1 MILSRKWVNEYVDLS
16 DIDNKTFCS
25 EMTLSGSKV
34 EGYEEE
40 GSDISNV
47 VVGKVLSLE
56 KHPDSDHLWVCR
68 VDVGAD
74 EELQIVTGAQ
84 NLTAGDIVPVA
95 LVGATVINRKDHCLE
110 KIKKGK
116 LRGVESAGMLC
127 SFDELGLTHND
138 FPYACEDGIFVLGDD
153 CDKTLGLDI
162 HKAIGYDDTCV
173 EFEITSN
180 RCDCLSV
187 TGLAREAAATFN
199 RPFNFPEPQVKL
211 GHGDVN
217 DLLKVNIL
225 EGEKCYR
232 YTGAVVENV
241 RVKESPRWLR
251 ERLRA
256 SGVRPISNIV
266 DITNYVMLEYGQP
279 MHAFDL
285 RYLEGNTVN
294 VRNAV
299 NGEKITTL
307 DGEER
312 TLDDSML
319 VIADAKKPVAV
330 AGVMGGEYSGVLPD
344 TTVYA
349 YNTETLLQVL
359 DAHGTQHADSLVRLH
374 YQDRGDELNLVT
386 LPRLLFDS
394 CLTRTAV
401 HEETQ
406 TEVSVLRRTARLG
419 TPDEEERFYLDLPID
434 TVTGRITANT
444 YDWMTRLDPAEQLH
458 QQATASFVLG
468 QLSKWTPLFLMFLL
482 PVQALLFK
490 LFYRNRRFMEHL
502 AHSTHLSSLLLVL
515 LVAPAAILL
524 WHFNAE
530 RYTDVVT
537 NGVEDAIIFLTP
549 LALLAYQLVSMHVVY
564 REGWSKTTAKCLLTF
579 FLFNLLA
586 LATATGLIAWLAAKA
601 MGRV

>member
-1 MILSRKWVNEYVDLS
+1 MKLIE
-16 DIDNKTFCS
+16 
-25 EMTLSGSKV
+25 TLRQRQLRIRRNI
-34 EGYEEE
+34 EAMRLRRIRRHTRPGY
-40 GSDISNV
+40 
-47 VVGKVLSLE
+47 
-56 KHPDSDHLWVCR
+56 
-68 VDVGAD
+68 
-74 EELQIVTGAQ
+74 T
-84 NLTAGDIVPVA
+84 
-95 LVGATVINRKDHCLE
+95 HCMNCGTRL
-110 KIKKGK
+110 KGMYCHQC
-116 LRGVESAGMLC
+116 GQ
-127 SFDELGLTHND
+127 
-138 FPYACEDGIFVLGDD
+138 YA
-153 CDKTLGLDI
+153 LDI
-162 HKAIGYDDTCV
+162 HQPIWKYIRQYFENVYQFDGKIWMTLRLMFTRPGFLTNEFNDGKINSYVHPFRLYMCISVVFFTLFFMAAERATDRALLSIAGEQIPDTV
-173 EFEITSN
+173 M
-180 RCDCLSV
+180 
-187 TGLAREAAATFN
+187 
-199 RPFNFPEPQVKL
+199 
-211 GHGDVN
+211 
-217 DLLKVNIL
+217 NIL
-225 EGEKCYR
+225 NR
-232 YTGAVVENV
+232 
-241 RVKESPRWLR
+241 
-251 ERLRA
+251 
-256 SGVRPISNIV
+256 
-266 DITNYVMLEYGQP
+266 
-279 MHAFDL
+279 
-285 RYLEGNTVN
+285 
-294 VRNAV
+294 
-299 NGEKITTL
+299 
-307 DGEER
+307 
-312 TLDDSML
+312 
-319 VIADAKKPVAV
+319 ADATA
-330 AGVMGGEYSGVLPD
+330 LPD

-359 DAHGTQHADSLVRLH
+359 DARGAQHADSLVRLH
-374 YQDRGDELNLVT
+374 YEDRGDELNLVT

-419 TPDEEERFYLDLPID
+419 TPDEEERFYLGLPID

-490 LFYRNRRFMEHL
+490 LFYRNRRFMEHF

-549 LALLAYQLVSMHVVY
+549 LALLAYQLVSMHAVY
-564 REGWSKTTAKCLLTF
+564 REGWGKTTAKCLLTF